1 MCESMA
7 QLSSLNICP
16 QSMDHVSNL
25 KDIQVVQWDMNNEEI
40 LRIVKQC
47 LNCRVEKVTLGC
59 GGTWGIM
66 IPLLESMKTSET
78 LQYVIIK
85 LVLDNQVLEQFMMD
99 KADNYGNSALLAL
112 HRQHDIYMQ
121 KLKCLDRGHY
131 LPIDYDDLAEKVY
144 CYRVPPPS
152 YDDPVVNE
160 QMEDR
165 EYVGLYNWRSIMKFD
180 SQKYV
185 HRGLENSK
193 IFIDALQDDIG
204 MDQDIQIMNMIS
216 SYPACV
222 LSRDTVNDF
231 SAFAV
236 CAQREDGLV
245 NVTNL
250 NMIFH
255 VLTLAPNELTHMV
268 HLCNCREADSDNDI
282 AIGTSSHAQSPIL
295 NRDGES
301 SVSTISQVSPRTHQ
315 FIKTGYYGP
324 LKD

>member
-1 MCESMA
+1 
-7 QLSSLNICP
+7 
-16 QSMDHVSNL
+16 
-25 KDIQVVQWDMNNEEI
+25 MNDEEI
-40 LRIVKQC
+40 LRIIKQC
-47 LNCRVEKVTLGC
+47 SNSAVEKLTLGC
-59 GGTWGIM
+59 GGTWSIM
-66 IPLLESMKTSET
+66 IPLLETLKTSVT

-85 LVLDNQVLEQFMMD
+85 LLLENQVLEQMMMD
-99 KADNYGNSALLAL
+99 KADDYGNGG
-112 HRQHDIYMQ
+112 YMDNY
-121 KLKCLDRGHY
+121 KCLDRGHY
-131 LPIDYDDLAEKVY
+131 LSNDYDVLAEKEY

-152 YDDPVVNE
+152 YDDYVVTE

-193 IFIDALQDDIG
+193 LFIDALQDEIG

-236 CAQREDGLV
+236 CAQREDDFV

-268 HLCNCREADSDNDI
+268 HLCN
-282 AIGTSSHAQSPIL
+282 GT
-295 NRDGES
+295 ES
-301 SVSTISQVSPRTHQ
+301 
-315 FIKTGYYGP
+315 
-324 LKD
+324 